1 MNIKRGQIYYIARG
15 YTTGCEM
22 WGGRPGIIMSND
34 QNNRASGTVEVVYLT
49 TMSKKDL
56 PTHVTIRSLE
66 WESTAL
72 CEQVTSV
79 SVDRLGRCMGE
90 ITEAEMQSL
99 EIAMLISLGIRM
111 EQAEPKKTEDP
122 VVELRQA
129 LDRAAVTSLRHEL
142 EAEKTKREALQWAYE
157 SLVAQILRKEETAC

>member
-1 MNIKRGQIYYIARG
+1 MTIKRGQIYYVARG

-49 TMSKKDL
+49 TRPKKDL

-66 WESTAL
+66 RESTAL

-79 SVDRLGRCMGE
+79 SGDRLGRCMGE
-90 ITEAEMQSL
+90 VTEAEMQSL
-99 EIAMLISLGIRM
+99 EIAMLISLGIEM
-111 EQAEPKKTEDP
+111 ERAEPQEPEDP
-122 VVELRQA
+122 VTELR
-129 LDRAAVTSLRHEL
+129 RAMGRASIATLCREL
-142 EAEKTKREALQWAYE
+142 EAEKTKRAAIQWAYE
-157 SLVAQILRKEETAC
+157 SLVAQILKKEDDAC

>member
-49 TMSKKDL
+49 TRPKKDL
-56 PTHVTIRSLE
+56 PTHVTIRSLDR
-66 WESTAL
+66 ESTAL
-72 CEQVTSV
+72 CERVTSV
-79 SVDRLGRCMGE
+79 STDRLGRCMGE
-90 ITEAEMQSL
+90 ITEAEMKSL
-99 EIAMLISLGIRM
+99 EIAMLISLGIQM
-111 EQAEPKKTEDP
+111 ERAEPKETEDP
-122 VVELRQA
+122 VAELRQA
-129 LDRAAVTSLRHEL
+129 MNRAAVASLRHEL

-157 SLVAQILRKEETAC
+157 SLVAQILRKEESAC